1 MYTIGIFRDSSQPV
15 LDYTKELVSL
25 GHEITIL
32 QVGDVSSELA
42 NVDAFI
48 IEESTMSEL
57 STICKNILELRTRLN
72 KLIWVLL
79 IENDNEAK
87 TKKKI
92 YLQLGADGVSVYED
106 EFVLQFSNILKRIE
120 NKEEPKVLQTR
131 STVGPVLELLPE
143 NLSVLIEGK
152 VEISLTKLEFKVLE
166 LLHNKHDKA
175 LTYEEIY
182 QHIWENETAEKKEY
196 RVSNII
202 FHLRGKIEEDPTTPK
217 FIKTVRTIGYK
228 LALNTQVNN
237 VGMNK
242 A

>member
-15 LDYTKELVSL
+15 LDYTKEFVSL
-25 GHEITIL
+25 GHEVTIL
-32 QVGDVSSELA
+32 QIGDVGSELVD
-42 NVDAFI
+42 VDAFI
-48 IEESTMSEL
+48 IEESALTEL
-57 STICKNILELRTRLN
+57 SCICKNILELRMKLN

-79 IENDNEAK
+79 IDNNEEVK

-92 YLQLGADGVSVYED
+92 YLQLGADGVSVYEE

-120 NKEEPKVLQTR
+120 NKDDLKILQNI
-131 STVGPVLELLPE
+131 STTKALLELLPE
-143 NLSVLIEGK
+143 NLSVLREGK
-152 VEISLTKLEFKVLE
+152 VEINLTKLEFKVLE
-166 LLHNKHDKA
+166 LLFNKHDKA
-175 LTYEEIY
+175 LSYEEIY
-182 QHIWENETAEKKEY
+182 QQIWANENTEKKEY

-202 FHLRGKIEEDPTTPK
+202 FHLRAKIEEDPTSPK

-228 LALNTQVNN
+228 LALNQQVHD